1 LKYKLIC
8 FDLDGVLVKEKSSW
22 EFIHTHLRVNTN
34 IRLKNIDDYSYGK
47 MDYQTWVARDIM
59 LWNTSKAKLDLN
71 ELDELFNQVK
81 INEEAEECI
90 NKLKNMNLKIAIIS
104 AGIYEL
110 AQKVAKKLGI
120 EIVYANP
127 LPRDTHGNIIAKP
140 LARVV
145 PFAKSRII
153 SSLAKKMKI
162 PLSNV
167 AYVGDSLWDVSAF
180 RIVGCSIG
188 YKIEPRISEY
198 VNVIVED
205 LREIPIVLKMNCR
218 KAYSCNS

>member
-1 LKYKLIC
+1 MKYKLIC

-22 EFIHTHLRVNTN
+22 EFIHTHLRVDTN
-34 IRLKNIDDYSYGK
+34 IRLKNIDDYSCGK
-47 MDYQTWVARDIM
+47 IDYQTWVVRDIM
-59 LWNTSKAKLDLN
+59 LWNISKAKFDLN
-71 ELDELFNQVK
+71 ELEGFYSQVK

-90 NKLKNMNLKIAIIS
+90 SKLKDMNLKIAIIS
-104 AGIYEL
+104 AGVYEL

-127 LPRDTHGNIIAKP
+127 LPRDVHGNIIAKP

-153 SSLAKKMKI
+153 SSLAKRMKI

-167 AYVGDSLWDVSAF
+167 VYVGDSLWDVSAF
-180 RIVGCSIG
+180 RIVGCGIG
-188 YKIEPRISEY
+188 YKVEPRISKY
-198 VNVIVED
+198 VNVVVED